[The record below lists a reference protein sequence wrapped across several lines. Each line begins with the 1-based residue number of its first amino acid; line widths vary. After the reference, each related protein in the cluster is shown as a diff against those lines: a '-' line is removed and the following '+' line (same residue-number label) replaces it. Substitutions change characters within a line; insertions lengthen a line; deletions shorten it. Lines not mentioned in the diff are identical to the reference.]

1 MSPDQRPSANRRPP
15 PRLEVPIRMQFV
27 CSSLAAARERE
38 ASAAALH
45 RGDASDADEL
55 ARRQL
60 ELFGS
65 EEALLGPARRL
76 LDSARVVDFL
86 QTSNARGHSIASVDV
101 GSMLVA
107 DALKLLSARQ
117 VLSAPLFDV
126 HRQKFLTVV
135 DVGDFLRAFLDS
147 LGQEHLSA
155 AALQAAGEKFS
166 LQSLAQVAPPEE
178 ECDGEMLS
186 VDTAGNATLL
196 DVAASVFLRPAKS
209 HARVSVAHRCVC
221 FAYTPDAELS
231 RYGWKPSLAV
241 NVVGLL
247 SQSDIIRHLHAHA
260 DQLGPLRNARVCD
273 LLLGSGP
280 VTCVAAD
287 TAALEAFCLMFAEK
301 VSAVG
306 IVSPAG
312 TLIGNLSVSDLR
324 GLLPSQYGR
333 LTLPVAA
340 FVGEQ
345 HAESLILVSASAGS
359 TFFSV
364 LDRMVHARVHH
375 VYVVDDAGRPEL
387 MITPTDVLRLL
398 TPPGEHSVAESHPL
412 SRQLAHATAAKAA
425 AAAADA
431 AKRRESPLP
440 NAAEVERE
448 AAALAEELRGIV
460 RAGGPSE
467 AAQ

>member
-1 MSPDQRPSANRRPP
+1 
-15 PRLEVPIRMQFV
+15 MQFV

-38 ASAAALH
+38 ASMAPPH

-76 LDSARVVDFL
+76 LDSTRVVEFL
-86 QTSNARGHSIASVDV
+86 EESGKRGHSIASLDV
-101 GSMLVA
+101 SSMLVA

-135 DVGDFLRAFLDS
+135 DVGECLTAFLNP
-147 LGQEHLSA
+147 LGEADVSSA
-155 AALQAAGEKFS
+155 AALQAAGEHFS

-186 VDTAGNATLL
+186 IDTAGNATLL
-196 DVAASVFLRPAKS
+196 EVAASVFLRPAKS

-247 SQSDIIRHLHAHA
+247 SQSDLIRHLHAHA
-260 DQLGPLRNARVCD
+260 EQLGPLRNARVCD
-273 LLLGSGP
+273 LLLGTGP

-287 TAALEAFCLMFAEK
+287 TSALQAFTLMFERH

-306 IVSPAG
+306 ILSPAG

-345 HAESLILVSASAGS
+345 HAESLILVSVSAGS

-375 VYVVDDAGRPEL
+375 VYVVDEAGRPEL

-431 AKRRESPLP
+431 AKRRAPPLP
-440 NAAEVERE
+440 SAADVERE

-460 RAGGPSE
+460 HAGGPSE
-467 AAQ
+467 ATH